1 VASQRGKEKEGGV
14 DMPKVMQLDKVV
26 VWDGNTA
33 ACQALRQAQIDVVAA
48 YPITPSTPIVQ
59 NYGTFVSNGYI
70 DGEFVLVESEHA
82 AMSACVGAAAAGG
95 RVATATSSQ
104 GFALMV
110 EVLYQASGMRL
121 PIVLNLVNRALA
133 SPLNIHGDHSDMYLG
148 RDTGWIHLCAH
159 NPQDAYDLNLMAFKI
174 AEDMRVRIPVI
185 VNQDGFLCSHT
196 AQTVRPINDEDAY
209 RFIGEYK
216 EKNPLFDFEHPPTY
230 GAQAEEEWHYEH
242 KAQLHN
248 ALIESK
254 EVIKEVFAKF
264 KMLTGRSHSIVE
276 SYDMDDAEIAIFALG
291 TTAESAMFAVRN
303 ARKNGIKAGV
313 VTLKLFRPFP
323 FLEVADALQHT
334 KAVAIMDKSLPAG
347 AMGALFNEVSAALYR
362 TSTTNRP
369 ILSNYIYGLGE
380 RDLTQVDLKT
390 IIHELGENAKAG
402 KLLTPAQQFL
412 GLRGPKLS
420 YY

>member
-1 VASQRGKEKEGGV
+1 
-14 DMPKVMQLDKVV
+14 MPKVMELDKIV
-26 VWDGNTA
+26 VWDGNMA
-33 ACQALRQAQIDVVAA
+33 ACQAMRQAQIDVVAA

-70 DGEFVLVESEHA
+70 DGEFLLVESEHA

-148 RDTGWIHLCAH
+148 RDAGWINLCAM
-159 NPQDAYDLNLMAFKI
+159 NPQDAYDLNLLAFKI

-196 AQTVRPINDEDAY
+196 AQNVRPLSDEQAY
-209 RFIGEYK
+209 SFIGEYK
-216 EKNPLFDFEHPPTY
+216 EKNSLFNFEHPATY

-248 ALIESK
+248 ALMHSQAVIEEAFS
-254 EVIKEVFAKF
+254 AF
-264 KMLTGRSHSIVE
+264 KALTNREHKIVE
-276 SYDMDDAEIAIFALG
+276 TYDMEDAEVAIFALG
-291 TTAESAMFAVRN
+291 TTAESARVAAKT

-313 VTLKLFRPFP
+313 VSVKVFRPFP
-323 FLEVADALQHT
+323 YALVGEALKRT
-334 KAVAIMDKSLPAG
+334 KAVGIMDKSLPAG
-347 AMGALFNEVSAALYR
+347 AMGALFNEVGAALYQVPD
-362 TSTTNRP
+362 SARP
-369 ILSNYIYGLGE
+369 VLSNYIYGLGE
-380 RDLTQVDLKT
+380 RDITQVDLVEIFK
-390 IIHELGENAKAG
+390 ELDSNAKAG
-402 KLLTPAQQFL
+402 KLTHATQQFI

-420 YY
+420 FY

>member
-1 VASQRGKEKEGGV
+1 
-14 DMPKVMQLDKVV
+14 MPKVMELDQVV
-26 VWDGNTA
+26 VWDGNMA
-33 ACQALRQAQIDVVAA
+33 ACQAMRQAQIDVVAA

-70 DGEFVLVESEHA
+70 DGEFLLVESEHA

-148 RDTGWIHLCAH
+148 RDAGWINLCAM
-159 NPQDAYDLNLMAFKI
+159 NPQDAYDLNLLAFKI

-196 AQTVRPINDEDAY
+196 AQNVRPLSDDQAY
-209 RFIGEYK
+209 AFIGEYK
-216 EKNPLFDFEHPPTY
+216 EKNSLFNFEHPATY

-248 ALIESK
+248 ALMHSQAVIEEAFS
-254 EVIKEVFAKF
+254 AF
-264 KMLTGRSHSIVE
+264 KALTNREHKIVE
-276 SYDMDDAEIAIFALG
+276 TYDMEDAEVAIFALG
-291 TTAESAMFAVRN
+291 TTAESARVAAKT

-313 VTLKLFRPFP
+313 VSVKVFRPFP
-323 FLEVADALQHT
+323 YALVGEALKRT
-334 KAVAIMDKSLPAG
+334 KAVGIMDKSLPAG
-347 AMGALFNEVSAALYR
+347 AMGALFNEVGAALYQVPD
-362 TSTTNRP
+362 SARP
-369 ILSNYIYGLGE
+369 VLSNYIYGLGE
-380 RDLTQVDLKT
+380 RDITQVDLVEIFK
-390 IIHELGENAKAG
+390 ELDSNAKAG
-402 KLLTPAQQFL
+402 KLTHATQQFI

-420 YY
+420 FY

>member
-1 VASQRGKEKEGGV
+1 
-14 DMPKVMQLDKVV
+14 MPKVMELDKVV
-26 VWDGNTA
+26 VWDGNMA
-33 ACQALRQAQIDVVAA
+33 ACQAMRQAQIDVVAA

-70 DGEFVLVESEHA
+70 DGEFLLVESEHA

-148 RDTGWIHLCAH
+148 RDAGWINLCAM
-159 NPQDAYDLNLMAFKI
+159 NPQDAYDLNLLAFKI

-196 AQTVRPINDEDAY
+196 AQNVRPLSDEQAY
-209 RFIGEYK
+209 SFIGEYK
-216 EKNPLFDFEHPPTY
+216 EKNSLFNFEHPATY

-248 ALIESK
+248 ALMHSQAVIEEAFS
-254 EVIKEVFAKF
+254 AF
-264 KMLTGRSHSIVE
+264 KALTNREHKIVE
-276 SYDMDDAEIAIFALG
+276 TYDMDDAEVAIFALG
-291 TTAESAMFAVRN
+291 TTAESARVAAKT

-313 VTLKLFRPFP
+313 VSLKVFRPFP
-323 FLEVADALQHT
+323 YALVGDALKHT
-334 KAVAIMDKSLPAG
+334 KAVGIMDKSLPAG
-347 AMGALFNEVSAALYR
+347 AMGALFNEVGAALYQVLD
-362 TSTTNRP
+362 SAHP
-369 ILSNYIYGLGE
+369 VLSNYIYGLGE
-380 RDLTQVDLKT
+380 RDITQVDLVE
-390 IIHELGENAKAG
+390 IFRELDANAKAG
-402 KLLTPAQQFL
+402 KLTHPTQQFI
-412 GLRGPKLS
+412 GLRGPRMS
-420 YY
+420 FY

>member
-1 VASQRGKEKEGGV
+1 
-14 DMPKVMQLDKVV
+14 MPKVMELDKVA
-26 VWDGNTA
+26 VWDGNMA
-33 ACQALRQAQIDVVAA
+33 ACQAMRQAQIDVVAA

-59 NYGTFVSNGYI
+59 NYGTFTSNGYI
-70 DGEFVLVESEHA
+70 DGEFLLVESEHA

-148 RDTGWIHLCAH
+148 RDAGWINLCAY

-174 AEDMRVRIPVI
+174 AEDMSVRLPVI

-196 AQTVRPINDEDAY
+196 AQNVRPLSDEEAY
-209 RFIGEYK
+209 KFIGEYK
-216 EKNPLFDFEHPPTY
+216 SKNPLFDFAHPVTY

-248 ALIESK
+248 ALMKSS
-254 EVIKEVFAKF
+254 EVIGRVFSEF
-264 KMLTGRSHSIVE
+264 KALTGREHNIVE
-276 SYDMDDAEIAIFALG
+276 CYDMQDAQVAILALG
-291 TTAESAMFAVRN
+291 TTVESARVAASN

-313 VTLKLFRPFP
+313 VSLKVFRPFP
-323 FLEVADALQHT
+323 FIEVGETLKHC
-334 KAVAIMDKSLPAG
+334 KAVAILDKSLPAG
-347 AMGALFNEVSAALYR
+347 AMGALYNEVSAALYNASAKGGDR
-362 TSTTNRP
+362 VL
-369 ILSNYIYGLGE
+369 LSNYIYGLGE
-380 RDLTQVDLKT
+380 RDMTQKD
-390 IIHELGENAKAG
+390 LGEIFAEIDRDAKEG
-402 KLLTPAQQFL
+402 RITHGVQQFV
-412 GLRGPKLS
+412 GLRGPKMS
-420 YY
+420 FF

>member
-1 VASQRGKEKEGGV
+1 
-14 DMPKVMQLDKVV
+14 MPKVMELDKVV
-26 VWDGNTA
+26 VWDGNMA
-33 ACQALRQAQIDVVAA
+33 ACQAMRQAQIDVVAA

-70 DGEFVLVESEHA
+70 DGEFLLVESEHA

-148 RDTGWIHLCAH
+148 RDAGWINLCAM
-159 NPQDAYDLNLMAFKI
+159 NPQDAYDLNLLAFKI

-196 AQTVRPINDEDAY
+196 AQNVRPLSDEQAY
-209 RFIGEYK
+209 AFIGEYK
-216 EKNPLFDFEHPPTY
+216 EKNSLFNFEHPATY

-248 ALIESK
+248 ALMQSQAVIE
-254 EVIKEVFAKF
+254 EAFAAF
-264 KMLTGRSHSIVE
+264 KSLTSREHKIVE
-276 SYDMDDAEIAIFALG
+276 TYDMDDAEVAIFALG
-291 TTAESAMFAVRN
+291 TTAESARVAAKT

-313 VTLKLFRPFP
+313 VSLKVFRPFP
-323 FLEVADALQHT
+323 YALVGEALKHT
-334 KAVAIMDKSLPAG
+334 KAVGIMDKSLPAG
-347 AMGALFNEVSAALYR
+347 AMGALFNEVGAALYQVPD
-362 TSTTNRP
+362 SAHP
-369 ILSNYIYGLGE
+369 VLSNYIYGLGE
-380 RDLTQVDLKT
+380 RDITQVDLVEIFK
-390 IIHELGENAKAG
+390 ELDSNAKAG
-402 KLLTPAQQFL
+402 KLTHPTQQFI
-412 GLRGPKLS
+412 GLRGPKMS
-420 YY
+420 FY

>member
-1 VASQRGKEKEGGV
+1 
-14 DMPKVMQLDKVV
+14 MPKVMELDKVV
-26 VWDGNTA
+26 VWDGNMA
-33 ACQALRQAQIDVVAA
+33 ACQAMRQAQIDVVAA

-70 DGEFVLVESEHA
+70 DGEFLLVESEHA

-148 RDTGWIHLCAH
+148 RDAGWINLCAM
-159 NPQDAYDLNLMAFKI
+159 NPQDAYDLNLLAFKI

-196 AQTVRPINDEDAY
+196 AQNVRPLSDEQAY
-209 RFIGEYK
+209 SFIGEYK
-216 EKNPLFDFEHPPTY
+216 EKNSLFNFEHPATY

-248 ALIESK
+248 ALMHSQAVIEEAFS
-254 EVIKEVFAKF
+254 AF
-264 KMLTGRSHSIVE
+264 KALTNREHKVVE
-276 SYDMDDAEIAIFALG
+276 TYDMDDAEVAIFALG
-291 TTAESAMFAVRN
+291 TTAESARVAAKT

-313 VTLKLFRPFP
+313 VSLKVFRPFP
-323 FLEVADALQHT
+323 YALVGDALKHT
-334 KAVAIMDKSLPAG
+334 KAVGIMDKSLPAG
-347 AMGALFNEVSAALYR
+347 AMGALFNEVGSALYQVPD
-362 TSTTNRP
+362 SAHP
-369 ILSNYIYGLGE
+369 VLSNYIYGLGE
-380 RDLTQVDLKT
+380 RDITQVDLVEIFK
-390 IIHELGENAKAG
+390 ELDANAKAG
-402 KLLTPAQQFL
+402 KLTHPTQQFI
-412 GLRGPKLS
+412 GLRGPKMS
-420 YY
+420 FY

>member
-1 VASQRGKEKEGGV
+1 
-14 DMPKVMQLDKVV
+14 MPKVMELDKVV
-26 VWDGNTA
+26 VWDGNMA
-33 ACQALRQAQIDVVAA
+33 ACQAMRQAQIDVVAA

-70 DGEFVLVESEHA
+70 DGEFLLVESEHA

-148 RDTGWIHLCAH
+148 RDAGWINLCAM
-159 NPQDAYDLNLMAFKI
+159 NPQDAYDLNLLAFKI

-196 AQTVRPINDEDAY
+196 AQNVRPLSDEQAY
-209 RFIGEYK
+209 AFIGEYK
-216 EKNPLFDFEHPPTY
+216 EKNSLFNFEHPATY

-248 ALIESK
+248 ALMQSQA
-254 EVIKEVFAKF
+254 VIKEAFSAF
-264 KMLTGRSHSIVE
+264 KALTNREHKIVE
-276 SYDMDDAEIAIFALG
+276 TYDMDDAEVAIFALG
-291 TTAESAMFAVRN
+291 TTAESARVAAKT

-313 VTLKLFRPFP
+313 VSVKVFRPFP
-323 FLEVADALQHT
+323 YALVGEALKRT
-334 KAVAIMDKSLPAG
+334 KAVGIMDKSLPAG
-347 AMGALFNEVSAALYR
+347 AMGALFNEVGAALYQVPD
-362 TSTTNRP
+362 SAHP
-369 ILSNYIYGLGE
+369 VLSNYIYGLGE
-380 RDLTQVDLKT
+380 RDITQVDLVEIFK
-390 IIHELGENAKAG
+390 ELDSNAKAG
-402 KLLTPAQQFL
+402 KLTHATQQFI

-420 YY
+420 FY

>member
-1 VASQRGKEKEGGV
+1 
-14 DMPKVMQLDKVV
+14 MPKVMELDKVV
-26 VWDGNTA
+26 VWDGNMA
-33 ACQALRQAQIDVVAA
+33 ACQAMRQAQIDVVAA

-70 DGEFVLVESEHA
+70 DGEFLLVESEHA

-148 RDTGWIHLCAH
+148 RDAGWINLCAM
-159 NPQDAYDLNLMAFKI
+159 NPQDAYDLNLLAFKI

-196 AQTVRPINDEDAY
+196 AQNVRPLSDEQAY
-209 RFIGEYK
+209 SFIGEYK
-216 EKNPLFDFEHPPTY
+216 EKNSLFNFEHPATY

-248 ALIESK
+248 ALMRSQAVIEEAFS
-254 EVIKEVFAKF
+254 AF
-264 KMLTGRSHSIVE
+264 KTLTNREHKVVE
-276 SYDMDDAEIAIFALG
+276 TYDMDDAEVAIFALG
-291 TTAESAMFAVRN
+291 TTAESARVAAKT

-313 VTLKLFRPFP
+313 VSLKVFRPFP
-323 FLEVADALQHT
+323 YALVGEALKHT
-334 KAVAIMDKSLPAG
+334 KAVGIMDKSLPAG
-347 AMGALFNEVSAALYR
+347 AMGALFNEVGAALYQVPD
-362 TSTTNRP
+362 SAHP
-369 ILSNYIYGLGE
+369 VLSNYIYGLGE
-380 RDLTQVDLKT
+380 RDITQVDLVEIFK
-390 IIHELGENAKAG
+390 ELDANAKAG
-402 KLLTPAQQFL
+402 KLTHPTQQFI
-412 GLRGPKLS
+412 GLRGPKMS
-420 YY
+420 FY

>member
-1 VASQRGKEKEGGV
+1 
-14 DMPKVMQLDKVV
+14 MPKVMELDQVV
-26 VWDGNTA
+26 VWDGNMA
-33 ACQALRQAQIDVVAA
+33 ACQAMRQAQIDVVAA

-70 DGEFVLVESEHA
+70 DGEFLLVESEHA

-148 RDTGWIHLCAH
+148 RDAGWINLCAM
-159 NPQDAYDLNLMAFKI
+159 NPQDAYDLNLLAFKI

-196 AQTVRPINDEDAY
+196 AQNVRPLSDDQAY
-209 RFIGEYK
+209 SFIGEYK
-216 EKNPLFDFEHPPTY
+216 EKNSLFNFEHPATY

-248 ALIESK
+248 ALMHSQAVIEEAFS
-254 EVIKEVFAKF
+254 AF
-264 KMLTGRSHSIVE
+264 KALTNREHKIVE
-276 SYDMDDAEIAIFALG
+276 TYDMEDAEVAIFALG
-291 TTAESAMFAVRN
+291 TTAESARVAAKT

-313 VTLKLFRPFP
+313 VSVKVFRPFP
-323 FLEVADALQHT
+323 YALVGEALKRT
-334 KAVAIMDKSLPAG
+334 KAVGIMDKSLPAG
-347 AMGALFNEVSAALYR
+347 AMGALFNEVGAALYQVPD
-362 TSTTNRP
+362 SARP
-369 ILSNYIYGLGE
+369 VLSNYIYGLGE
-380 RDLTQVDLKT
+380 RDITQVDLVEIFK
-390 IIHELGENAKAG
+390 ELDSNAKAG
-402 KLLTPAQQFL
+402 KLTHATQQFI

-420 YY
+420 FY

>member
-1 VASQRGKEKEGGV
+1 
-14 DMPKVMQLDKVV
+14 MPKVMELDKVV
-26 VWDGNTA
+26 VWDGNMA
-33 ACQALRQAQIDVVAA
+33 ACQAMRQAQIDVVAA

-70 DGEFVLVESEHA
+70 DGEFLLVESEHA

-148 RDTGWIHLCAH
+148 RDAGWINLCAM
-159 NPQDAYDLNLMAFKI
+159 NPQDAYDLNLLAFKI

-196 AQTVRPINDEDAY
+196 AQNVRPLSDEQAY
-209 RFIGEYK
+209 SFIGEYK
-216 EKNPLFDFEHPPTY
+216 EKNSLFNFEHPATY

-248 ALIESK
+248 ALMHSQAVIEEAFS
-254 EVIKEVFAKF
+254 AF
-264 KMLTGRSHSIVE
+264 KALTNREHKIVE
-276 SYDMDDAEIAIFALG
+276 TYDMEDAEVAIFALG
-291 TTAESAMFAVRN
+291 TTAESARVAAKT

-313 VTLKLFRPFP
+313 VSVKVFRPFP
-323 FLEVADALQHT
+323 YALVGEALKRT
-334 KAVAIMDKSLPAG
+334 KAVGIMDKSLPAG
-347 AMGALFNEVSAALYR
+347 AMGALFNEVGAALYQVPD
-362 TSTTNRP
+362 SARP
-369 ILSNYIYGLGE
+369 VLSNYIYGLGE
-380 RDLTQVDLKT
+380 RDITQVDLVEIFK
-390 IIHELGENAKAG
+390 ELDSNAKAG
-402 KLLTPAQQFL
+402 KLTHATQQFI
-412 GLRGPKLS
+412 GLRGPRMS
-420 YY
+420 FY